1 MRDLQ
6 PEEILRS
13 IDKVELSPCYLF
25 FGPDEFTMEKVVSSI
40 RERYIPESAR
50 DYNLDICYGG
60 ETNPSE
66 IVNMAQAVPFTAKNR
81 LIIVRR
87 TEEFKAE
94 QLERFLPYLNNPVR
108 STCLIFMSGKTD
120 FRKNFYNKFRNEGCA
135 VDFKELKPGQIGAW
149 IRKTAREMG
158 LNISPQACIYLQEIT
173 GDRLRD
179 LYSELTKI
187 NIRYGDAEIGEKE
200 IRELAVNGRT
210 YDIFKLMDAISIKD
224 VCKSLSILS
233 SFLEEEDKKAAPLQI
248 IGMLNRQI
256 SLLWKTKAIVDG
268 GGRPEDAVSK
278 LGIQPFQAGNFV
290 KHSRHWSHEELEK
303 GISLLYRSD
312 RLLKLGLR
320 PGPVL
325 EGLVLGLCGYLGE
338 S

>member
-1 MRDLQ
+1 MARDLQ
-6 PEEILRS
+6 PEEVLRS
-13 IDKVELSPCYLF
+13 LDKGELSPCYLF
-25 FGPDEFTMEKVVSSI
+25 FGPDEFTMERVVSSV

-50 DYNLDICYGG
+50 DFNLEICYGG
-60 ETNPSE
+60 ETDPSD
-66 IVNMAQAVPFTAKNR
+66 IVNRAQTVPFMAKNR

-87 TEEFKAE
+87 AEEFKAE
-94 QLERFLPYLNNPVR
+94 QLERFLPYLNNPVK
-108 STCLIFMSGKTD
+108 SSCIIFMSAKAD
-120 FRKNFYNKFRNEGCA
+120 FRKNFYNKFRSEGCA
-135 VDFKELKPGQIGAW
+135 VDFRELKPGQIGPW

-158 LNISPQACIYLQEIT
+158 LNISPQACVYLQEIT

-187 NIRYGDAEIGEKE
+187 RIRYGEAEIGEKE

-210 YDIFKLMDAISIKD
+210 YDIFKLVDAISIKD
-224 VCKSLSILS
+224 IGKSLSILN

-256 SLLWKTKAIVDG
+256 SMMWKTRAIVDS
-268 GGRPEDAVSK
+268 GGRSEDVASK
-278 LGIQPFQAGNFV
+278 LGIQPFQAGNFM

-312 RLLKLGLR
+312 RLLKLGSR

-325 EGLVLGLCGYLGE
+325 EGLVLGLCGHLD
-338 S
+338 